1 MQLRTCKT
9 RGREM
14 YAKFFSENLEV
25 KRQVGKPRR
34 RLEDN
39 IRTDLRQIVWK
50 SVDWLQLAQ
59 DRDQWR
65 AVMNTINLRVP

>member
-1 MQLRTCKT
+1 
-9 RGREM
+9 M